1 MIFPYDLRSYQ
12 VNIID
17 FIANSLQKNEG
28 VAVESPTGSGK
39 TVMGL
44 VSALKYREM
53 HKEQDLKILYL
64 TRTNSQQ
71 EQIIKEVR
79 EINNK
84 YRIKAV
90 PIQGRGNLC
99 PLYTEIESSGDFN
112 AESLSRFCALRKKRV
127 MEGDQK
133 ACRYFN
139 GDVKS
144 EAIRDYIFST
154 IPTAEEFY
162 KYGKD
167 KIVCPYESLKNAI
180 RESDIVIAPY
190 AYFLNFGVANRFL
203 HNWGAARDRLI
214 IIMDEAHNLPDL
226 AREMSSFV
234 ISVNQINLTEKES
247 LEFGDFEL
255 MERIR
260 ATDMMEMLRNTISD
274 LVKDRLSENDESRIR
289 FDEFREYFMISNSIG
304 PDKFRS
310 LITYLNI
317 YGEYIAEQKEK
328 NGKVPRSHVLSL
340 SAALMGWEDI
350 DEDRYVAIISRDKYG
365 SISAV
370 CLDPTAILSPLKE
383 SKTIHLSGTLDPL
396 EIYKNVTGFPDV
408 PHRIVP
414 YIFPEENRSVL
425 YYEGTTTKFDEFDNE
440 EALKMHGLISNLIN
454 ETGRNT
460 IVFFPSYSVMERVT
474 SIGFDFRILEESRK
488 LNQSALMSMVRDFR
502 KGGKPIFAVSGGRI
516 SEGLNFP
523 GAELEMVIIAGIPY
537 PRPDAKQKSI
547 YGYYEH
553 LYRNGW
559 EYSVTF
565 PTVIKLKQEIGRL
578 IRTEND
584 KGMAVILDKRAAFFR
599 KYIPYMKMTEDPV
612 GQAGKFFDSH
622 RSN

>member
-1 MIFPYDLRSYQ
+1 MIFPYDLRNYQ
-12 VNIID
+12 VSIID
-17 FIANSLQKNEG
+17 FISASLLKSEG

-44 VSALKYREM
+44 LSALKYRDA
-53 HKEQDLKILYL
+53 HKDEDLKILYL

-71 EQIIKEVR
+71 EQVIREIR
-79 EINNK
+79 EINEK
-84 YRIKAV
+84 YTVKAV

-99 PLYTEIESSGDFN
+99 PLYTEIESAGDFN
-112 AESLSRFCALRKKRV
+112 SESLSRFCTLRKKKV

-139 GDVKS
+139 SEVKS
-144 EAIRDYIFST
+144 DATRDYIFSM

-162 KYGKD
+162 KYGRD
-167 KIVCPYESLKNAI
+167 NIVCPYESLKHSI
-180 RESDIVIAPY
+180 READIVIAPY
-190 AYFLNFGVANRFL
+190 AYFLNFAVANRFL
-203 HNWGAARDRLI
+203 HNWGVARDRLI

-226 AREMSSFV
+226 AREMSSFE

-260 ATDMMEMLRNTISD
+260 STDMMEMLRNAISD
-274 LVKDRLSENDESRIR
+274 LVKDKLAESDEARIR

-304 PDKFRS
+304 PDKFRN
-310 LITYLNI
+310 LITYLSI
-317 YGEYIAEQKEK
+317 YGEQIAEQKEK
-328 NGKVPRSHVLSL
+328 KGKVPRSHVLSL
-340 SAALMGWEDI
+340 STALMSWEEI
-350 DEDRYVAIISRDKYG
+350 DEDRYVAIISRNKSG

-370 CLDPTAILSPLKE
+370 CLDPTAILAPLKE
-383 SKTIHLSGTLDPL
+383 SKTIHLSGTLDPM
-396 EIYKNVTGFPDV
+396 EIYKNVTGFPEI

-425 YYEGTTTKFDEFDNE
+425 YYEGTTTKFDEFDSD
-440 EALKMHGLISNLIN
+440 EAVRMHDIISDLIE

-460 IVFFPSYSVMERVT
+460 MVFFPSYSVMEKVT
-474 SIGFDFRILEESRK
+474 SVGFKFGILEESRK
-488 LNQSALMSMVRDFR
+488 LKQSALMTLVKDFR

-516 SEGLNFP
+516 SEGMNFP
-523 GAELEMVIIAGIPY
+523 GEELEMVIIAGIPY
-537 PRPDAKQKSI
+537 PRPDARQKSI

-553 LYRNGW
+553 LYHNGW

-565 PTVIKLKQEIGRL
+565 PTAIKLKQEIGRL

-584 KGMAVILDKRAAFFR
+584 RGMAIILDKRAAFFR
-599 KYIPYMKMTEDPV
+599 KYIPYMKMTDDPV
-612 GQAGKFFDSH
+612 GQARNFFSRQYH
-622 RSN
+622 E